1 MSKRP
6 KTAAASSS
14 AKSATRKKAD
24 DNPPEFLIN
33 VLRDRIANHDLPPGS
48 KLRENSISEEF
59 GVSRARVREAF
70 GGLEERGLIERIP
83 NRGAV
88 VTRLEAPQV
97 FELFAVREVL
107 EGLAVRLATENQP
120 PESWQDLVDLFD
132 KPLEQ
137 AVNENDLEFYIEAL
151 ATLRTRMVIGA
162 ESQTLE
168 SLLDSIYDRT
178 RVLIRRLVIL
188 PGRARQGL
196 KEHRAMLAAM
206 RAGDAEKAEQLK
218 RANIRGSRAT
228 FDKFQKFIL

>member
-1 MSKRP
+1 MSKGP
-6 KTAAASSS
+6 
-14 AKSATRKKAD
+14 KSAPGASPVPRMKKNKS
-24 DNPPEFLIN
+24 DNNSPDFLIN
-33 VLRDRIANHDLPPGS
+33 ILRDRIANHDLPPGS
-48 KLRENSISEEF
+48 KLRENSLAEEF

-88 VTRLEAPQV
+88 VTRLEASQA

-107 EGLAVRLATENQP
+107 EGLAVRLSTENQP

-132 KPLEQ
+132 KPLER
-137 AVNENDLEFYIEAL
+137 AVSENDLEVYIEAL
-151 ATLRTRMVIGA
+151 ATLRTRMVVGA
-162 ESQTLE
+162 ESPMLE

-196 KEHRAMLAAM
+196 GEHRAMLAAM

-218 RANIRGSRAT
+218 RANIRGSRET
-228 FDKFQKFIL
+228 FSKFQKFVL